1 MERIISHEHMTICL
15 YEEYCMNCWSKL
27 LFLLIAIS
35 LFCVPLVQAIPDQAT
50 QRVIAH
56 TTSPF
61 EKAIFKQSGCKI
73 IHELKD
79 ATAIECPEGVFIPN
93 AEPDKILHILDTDS
107 DAQIHAD
114 DVWALNP
121 SITGNGVVIAVL
133 DTGVDYNHPE
143 LQPYTPGADP
153 VFNGGIGGG
162 KSFVSYTSDFYD
174 DNGHGTHVSGIIT
187 AKGINEQAKG
197 VAPDA
202 TVWMA
207 KVCDGGG
214 SCYTTDMAAAIQY
227 VVNNHIAD
235 VMSISIGGGG
245 TRLSACDSD
254 YLAAQINWA
263 YTQGV
268 VAAIAAGNSG
278 NAKVGSPACA
288 SKAIA
293 VAAVDDNNKLAS
305 FSSYGNALKD
315 HGVAAPGVDILS
327 TVPGGSY
334 ESWSGTSMAT
344 PHVAALAA
352 LMLQA
357 DSGLSAAD
365 LRSGIFQSA
374 DCLNDKY
381 GTCPNIYIGYG
392 RVDALAAVGPSETPL
407 PTPFLTI
414 IANPSTITTEET
426 SVIMAET
433 SDKKSGVTISFSAPS
448 NTLSSTTCDTSSYG
462 SCSVLFTPTN
472 VETATITASAVGY
485 DIDSTQVLVTAPS
498 TCVKVPAKCNCD
510 GVCGKKE
517 SLSCADC
524 LA

>member
-1 MERIISHEHMTICL
+1 MKTPE
-15 YEEYCMNCWSKL
+15 KL
-27 LFLLIAIS
+27 LFLFIAIS
-35 LFCVPLVQAIPDQAT
+35 LLCIPLVQAIPDQAT
-50 QRVIAH
+50 QRMIAH

-79 ATAIECPEGVFIPN
+79 DTAIECPEGIFIPN
-93 AEPDKILHILDTDS
+93 TEPDEILYILDTTS

-114 DVWALNP
+114 DLWALDP
-121 SITGNGVVIAVL
+121 SITGEKVVIAVL

-143 LQPYTPGADP
+143 LQAHAHGADP
-153 VFNGGIGGG
+153 IVNGGIGGG

-187 AKGINEQAKG
+187 ADGVVHNAKG
-197 VAPDA
+197 VAPKA

-207 KVCDGGG
+207 KVCDAGG

-227 VVNNHIAD
+227 VVNNHIAK

-245 TRLSACDSD
+245 TRFSACDSD

-263 YTQGV
+263 YSNGV

-278 NAKVGSPACA
+278 NSKVGSPACA

-293 VAAVDDNNKLAS
+293 VAAVDDNDKLAS
-305 FSSYGNALKD
+305 FSSYGLAVQD
-315 HGVAAPGVDILS
+315 HGVAAPGVGILS

-344 PHVAALAA
+344 PHVSALAA
-352 LMLQA
+352 LMLEA
-357 DSGLSAAD
+357 DPTLSKD
-365 LRSGIFQSA
+365 ELRTGIFQSA
-374 DCLNDKY
+374 DCLDNQY
-381 GTCPNIYIGYG
+381 STCPNIYIGYG
-392 RVDALAAVGPSETPL
+392 RVDALSAVGSYDPPITPQY
-407 PTPFLTI
+407 LTVT
-414 IANPSTITTEET
+414 ANPSTITIEGT
-426 SVIMAET
+426 STITAKT
-433 SDKKSGVTISFSAPS
+433 SDGKSGITISFTASSNPS
-448 NTLSSTTCDTSSYG
+448 SFATCDTSTDG
-462 SCSVLFTPTN
+462 GCSVTFTSTN
-472 VETATITASAVGY
+472 MGTVTITASNSGY
-485 DIDSTQVLVTAPS
+485 VSDSTEVTVTVPS